1 VSKPIP
7 NLPDITNPLTAPFWA
22 AAKRRELVA
31 QRCED
36 CGDLRF
42 PALEICP
49 KCWSRRQTWTPITPA
64 GRLWSYV
71 VYRRALDPTKVDDV
85 PYVIGRVRTDD
96 GPVYTV
102 RIDVSPE
109 DAKVDM
115 PVKPTW
121 DAVNDEVTLLRFAP
135 A

>member
-1 VSKPIP
+1 
-7 NLPDITNPLTAPFWA
+7 
-22 AAKRRELVA
+22 
-31 QRCED
+31 
-36 CGDLRF
+36 
-42 PALEICP
+42 
-49 KCWSRRQTWTPITPA
+49 
-64 GRLWSYV
+64 
-71 VYRRALDPTKVDDV
+71 VDDV

-121 DAVNDEVTLLRFAP
+121 DAVDDEVTLLRFAP